1 VSAHVHHHAENGR
14 LKVAVAVTL
23 GILAIEVV
31 GGYMAHSL
39 ALLTDA
45 VHVFTDVGAAI
56 LALWAGTIAQ
66 RAPDH
71 RRTFGYG
78 RATVLAALLNAIA
91 LVVLT
96 VYIIYEAVRRLA
108 DPQPVEPWV
117 MIPAAAFAI
126 VANVALAAYLSHG
139 GDRSMNV
146 RAVVAHVA
154 GDAAISAGVVLGAI
168 LILITHQ
175 TIVDPILS
183 LIAAAVVVFS
193 VWGIVR
199 DAVNVLLEGAP
210 AGVDPQAIKN
220 ALEKLDLLQIHDLH
234 VWSVS
239 DGGIAASLHV
249 RVDRSQLERSPDV
262 VREVKR
268 VLHDSFDVTH
278 ATVEVECDDCEAS
291 C

>member
-1 VSAHVHHHAENGR
+1 MSAHDHAEGGR
-14 LKVAVAVTL
+14 LKVAVGVTL
-23 GILAIEVV
+23 GILAVEVA
-31 GGYMAHSL
+31 GGFAAHSL

-45 VHVFTDVGAAI
+45 VHVLTDVGAAV

-78 RATVLAALLNAIA
+78 RATVLAARANAIA

-96 VYIIYEAVRRLA
+96 VYIIYEAAQRLTH
-108 DPQPVEPWV
+108 PQAVQPWI
-117 MIPAAAFAI
+117 MIPAAGFAI

-146 RAVVAHVA
+146 RAVIAHVA
-154 GDAAISAGVVLGAI
+154 GDAAISAAVVAGAV
-168 LILITHQ
+168 LILLTHQ
-175 TIVDPILS
+175 SVIDPILS
-183 LIAAAVVVFS
+183 LVAAAVVVFS

-210 AGVDPQAIKN
+210 AGVDPQAIRN
-220 ALEKLDLLQIHDLH
+220 ALERLDVLAVHDLH

-239 DGGIAASLHV
+239 DGGVAASLHV
-249 RVDRSQLERSPDV
+249 RVDRALLERSPDV
-262 VREVKR
+262 VRDVKR
-268 VLHDSFDVTH
+268 VLRERFDVTH